1 MADIDS
7 RIGTVVRTTER
18 FQHLVEKRDPS
29 LPVEGT
35 QMLIEMK
42 EVYDFAPDTSD
53 LTLPKI
59 QLEGHELK
67 VKGIGDMTFED
78 GSNKKPETKEK
89 EEEEEVR
96 IWFTFKCI
104 SFAI

>member
-18 FQHLVEKRDPS
+18 FQQLVEKRDPS

-42 EVYDFAPDTSD
+42 EVFDFTPDTSD

-59 QLEGHELK
+59 QLQGHELK
-67 VKGIGDMTFED
+67 VKGIVDMTLED
-78 GSNKKPETKEK
+78 GSNKKSEK
-89 EEEEEVR
+89 EEEEEGVR
-96 IWFTFKCI
+96 IYGT
-104 SFAI
+104 